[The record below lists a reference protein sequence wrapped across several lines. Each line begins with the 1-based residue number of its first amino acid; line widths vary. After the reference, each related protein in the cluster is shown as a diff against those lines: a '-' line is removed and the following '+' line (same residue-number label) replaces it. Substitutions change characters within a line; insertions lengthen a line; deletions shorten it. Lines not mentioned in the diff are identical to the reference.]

1 MSTLQKEQ
9 NENKP
14 FYTPRQRVWMAIR
27 EHKNEFTIA
36 QVAALGNMK
45 VDSARDFIT
54 GLRKAAIVAEL
65 RREKVEGLSS
75 KIEVIYFKLV
85 EDYGFHAPSVDR
97 KGNLLNQKTSCNK
110 AMWNTLR
117 ILKKAVNANEL
128 AALSSTD
135 EQNVSVETADSYLR
149 FLYHAGYLLI
159 AREAHHAVRKAKY
172 QLKADM
178 NTGPNP
184 PMIQRSKQVFDPN
197 IGQVMF
203 REQPELEEELKHG
216 TLLGG

>member
-1 MSTLQKEQ
+1 MSTLKQDQ
-9 NENKP
+9 AENQP

-27 EHKNEFTIA
+27 KHKNEFTIA
-36 QVAALGNMK
+36 QVAELGNMK
-45 VDSARDFIT
+45 YDSARDFIT
-54 GLRKAAIVAEL
+54 GLKRAGIIAEV
-65 RREKVEGLSS
+65 RREKQPNMSQ

-85 EDYGFHAPSVDR
+85 DDYGFHAPTVDR
-97 KGNLLNQKTSCNK
+97 KGNLLGQKTTCNK

-135 EQNVSVETADSYLR
+135 EQTVSVETADSYLR
-149 FLYHAGYLLI
+149 LLHHAGYLKI

-172 QLKADM
+172 QLKAEM

-184 PMIQRSKQVFDPN
+184 PMVQRSKQVFDPN
-197 IGQVMF
+197 LGQVMF